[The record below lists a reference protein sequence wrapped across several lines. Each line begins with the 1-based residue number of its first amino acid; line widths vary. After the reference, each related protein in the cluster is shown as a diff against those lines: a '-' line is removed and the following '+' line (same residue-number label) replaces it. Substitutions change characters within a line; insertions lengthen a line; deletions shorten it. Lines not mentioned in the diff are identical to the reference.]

1 MSRGRGVSKQIESR
15 VSEPPVQNPKEMR
28 IFKTFTVVTR
38 IKHQATI
45 NRYGIIEF
53 SSNQELYNYFEILK
67 SSHLPN
73 LAKDIQGNL
82 TGKGLASSSFYVISG
97 FRPKRCFESRD
108 EKLFAFL
115 GKIAEIE
122 LQFW

>member
-1 MSRGRGVSKQIESR
+1 MKY
-15 VSEPPVQNPKEMR
+15 
-28 IFKTFTVVTR
+28 TF
-38 IKHQATI
+38 
-45 NRYGIIEF
+45 
-53 SSNQELYNYFEILK
+53 YFGILK

-73 LAKDIQGNL
+73 LAEEIQGNL

-97 FRPKRCFESRD
+97 FRPKSGFESHE
-108 EKLFAFL
+108 EKLFVFL

>member
-1 MSRGRGVSKQIESR
+1 MGLANKSNR
-15 VSEPPVQNPKEMR
+15 VCPNHPYKTR
-28 IFKTFTVVTR
+28 KKCKFFKTFTVVTR

-53 SSNQELYNYFEILK
+53 SSNHELYILFWNFNK
-67 SSHLPN
+67 SSRLPN
-73 LAKDIQGNL
+73 LAKEIQGNL

-97 FRPKRCFESRD
+97 FRPKHCFESRD
-108 EKLFAFL
+108 EKRFAFL